1 MAKTKSSLLNM
12 VLVLTLIT
20 ALVGAIMGSVY
31 QITLEPIARATAQ
44 AQEEAIKQVAPQ
56 YDNNPI
62 AESDTVQIEG
72 SEIVVFPASMEGQ
85 PTGAAVKASSKN
97 GFNGEIVI
105 IVGFEPDGKIRDYRV
120 LSHGETPGLGAKMAQ
135 WFREA
140 KGKQSILGLNP
151 AHTNLTVSKD
161 GGDIDAITAS
171 TITSR
176 AFLEAVRTAYAVY
189 MQQPTDAISGSSI
202 KTGNNQPEETANKE
216 EEQE

>member
-72 SEIVVFPASMEGQ
+72 SEIVVFPASMEGL

-105 IVGFEPDGKIRDYRV
+105 IVGFELDGKIRDYRV

-140 KGKQSILGLNP
+140 KGKQSHSIERRRRHRCHYRIHHYFSRISRSSKNGLCR
-151 AHTNLTVSKD
+151 L
-161 GGDIDAITAS
+161 
-171 TITSR
+171 
-176 AFLEAVRTAYAVY
+176 YATTHRCHIW
-189 MQQPTDAISGSSI
+189 Q
-202 KTGNNQPEETANKE
+202 
-216 EEQE
+216 